1 MPKCNRNSRL
11 DGLLA
16 QLVEETI
23 TPHELAD
30 LEAILDG
37 NPEAL
42 RRYQRYLGLHSDL
55 QAAALKIP
63 EAVAQS
69 PILQRRWAISAA
81 LFGMVS
87 MIVAAG
93 LLWGSWPHE
102 EGSASTIA
110 RIVDLSGS
118 VRWLGYVSAHRDSLK
133 IGSTLTGGTL
143 ELLAADSW
151 TEIAFLDGST
161 VTASGTATFTL
172 SDGKAGKQVYIKHGD
187 VSINA
192 TTQPAGAPLRVVT
205 TTAEAEVLGTQ
216 FNVNVDPQS
225 TRLSVNEGSIRVVR
239 LADGQTR
246 KVGTGQFVVAAL
258 EQNSTFESQPRPNET
273 STWKSELP
281 GDLKLGHWVPAT
293 DESPGTVVAKAN
305 LWLEN
310 PGKPQLHYS
319 VVIGPRGMS
328 RTTPRLSARTQI
340 RIRGRIKRSHDV
352 VFGFTANHTQGGFA
366 GKYSVWR
373 KVDASGAFEV
383 ALPLE
388 VFKRSKACFPESPVG
403 LEFQH
408 CWIVTVN
415 EDARLE
421 IDSVEISER

>member
-1 MPKCNRNSRL
+1 MDVKRWKFH
-11 DGLLA
+11 
-16 QLVEETI
+16 TI
-23 TPHELAD
+23 
-30 LEAILDG
+30 
-37 NPEAL
+37 
-42 RRYQRYLGLHSDL
+42 
-55 QAAALKIP
+55 
-63 EAVAQS
+63 V
-69 PILQRRWAISAA
+69 
-81 LFGMVS
+81 
-87 MIVAAG
+87 
-93 LLWGSWPHE
+93 
-102 EGSASTIA
+102 
-110 RIVDLSGS
+110 
-118 VRWLGYVSAHRDSLK
+118 
-133 IGSTLTGGTL
+133 
-143 ELLAADSW
+143 
-151 TEIAFLDGST
+151 
-161 VTASGTATFTL
+161 
-172 SDGKAGKQVYIKHGD
+172 
-187 VSINA
+187 
-192 TTQPAGAPLRVVT
+192 
-205 TTAEAEVLGTQ
+205 
-216 FNVNVDPQS
+216 
-225 TRLSVNEGSIRVVR
+225 RLSVNEGSIRVVR

-340 RIRGRIKRSHDV
+340 RIRGRIKRSRDV

-366 GKYSVWR
+366 GKYSLWR

-383 ALPLE
+383 VLPLE